1 MEKIRPSRLRMQTHP
16 QQSSSST
23 ITTLGGM
30 QFQRSNRHPRIWTR
44 RQESETSEAD
54 AAAVAGHDEG
64 ERKDGADAG
73 TEVNQLNP
81 ADRSVLSSADTTN
94 T

>member
-1 MEKIRPSRLRMQTHP
+1 MEKMRPSRLRMQTHP

-23 ITTLGGM
+23 ITTLGGK
-30 QFQRSNRHPRIWTR
+30 QFQRSNRHPRMWTR

-54 AAAVAGHDEG
+54 AAVAGRDEG
-64 ERKDGADAG
+64 ERKDGADAD

>member
-1 MEKIRPSRLRMQTHP
+1 M
-16 QQSSSST
+16 
-23 ITTLGGM
+23 
-30 QFQRSNRHPRIWTR
+30 WTR
-44 RQESETSEAD
+44 RQDSETSEAD
-54 AAAVAGHDEG
+54 VAGRDEG
-64 ERKDGADAG
+64 ERKDGADAD

>member
-1 MEKIRPSRLRMQTHP
+1 MEKMRPSRLRMQTHP

-23 ITTLGGM
+23 ITTLGGT
-30 QFQRSNRHPRIWTR
+30 QFQRSNRHPRMWTR
-44 RQESETSEAD
+44 RQDSETSEAD
-54 AAAVAGHDEG
+54 AAGRDEG
-64 ERKDGADAG
+64 ERKDGADAD

>member
-1 MEKIRPSRLRMQTHP
+1 M
-16 QQSSSST
+16 
-23 ITTLGGM
+23 
-30 QFQRSNRHPRIWTR
+30 WTR

-54 AAAVAGHDEG
+54 AAVAGRDEG
-64 ERKDGADAG
+64 ERKDGADAD